1 MTEDQGKS
9 LDDAEATSGPEQ
21 SAVERARSVRP
32 VKRDQAIESDIDVPQ
47 GATSFGDDSTVT
59 STPGSLR
66 PRKRITAASSAP
78 RGHTTH
84 ARPRSDGGHRRTG
97 PVEFSRQS
105 AAELR
110 KVIWPTGE
118 QLRQYFIVVLVF
130 VLFIITFVGLLD
142 LFFGWGL
149 LKLLGN

>member
-21 SAVERARSVRP
+21 SAIERARAARP
-32 VKRDQAIESDIDVPQ
+32 VRRTEAAGSGVDEPQVDIYSGDPAEVPT
-47 GATSFGDDSTVT
+47 ARAA
-59 STPGSLR
+59 R
-66 PRKRITAASSAP
+66 PRKRATSPSSATKG
-78 RGHTTH
+78 RTTR
-84 ARPRSDGGHRRTG
+84 ARPRSEASQRRTG

-118 QLRQYFIVVLVF
+118 QLRQYFIVVLIF